1 MNLST
6 RLMGFH
12 LAVAKNSPLLGR
24 PCKGTRSR
32 GREPRAGLPAFR
44 ADRRRL
50 RELAEAEDLNPA
62 DETSRAQ
69 DRVVNPKCLDQVRG
83 EATQFPDKLLSRQNP
98 MRTTP
103 TVVEALHV

>member
-69 DRVVNPKCLDQVRG
+69 DRVVIRNVSIKSEEKRRNFPTSCCLG
-83 EATQFPDKLLSRQNP
+83 KTQCEPRP
-98 MRTTP
+98 R
-103 TVVEALHV
+103 